1 MKVNTRLLIYFT
13 LLSLFAFVSKAYAV
27 CPICLGVAVVGS
39 TGSGLAGNLS
49 FPIWFGML
57 VYALE
62 RLFYTKFSTKATTR
76 FEKKEIGRLR
86 LILTKIFLTISSITF
101 YILGSGIVV
110 VLKKSM
116 SILYLDSTV
125 FMLFYLGVVAT
136 HFCYKLYRWQL
147 ISLKKPFHIKYG
159 DTILATV
166 VNLILTGVVMV
177 I

>member
-1 MKVNTRLLIYFT
+1 MKVNVKTFALFT
-13 LLSLFAFVSKAYAV
+13 FLSLFAFVSKVYAI

-62 RLFYTKFSTKATTR
+62 RLFYTKFSNKANTK
-76 FEKKEIGRLR
+76 FEKKEIGRFR

-101 YILGSGIVV
+101 YILGGGIAVA
-110 VLKKSM
+110 LKKSM

-147 ISLKKPFHIKYG
+147 ISLRKPFHIKYG
-159 DTILATV
+159 DTILATA
-166 VNLILTGVVMV
+166 VNLILTGVVM
-177 I
+177 II